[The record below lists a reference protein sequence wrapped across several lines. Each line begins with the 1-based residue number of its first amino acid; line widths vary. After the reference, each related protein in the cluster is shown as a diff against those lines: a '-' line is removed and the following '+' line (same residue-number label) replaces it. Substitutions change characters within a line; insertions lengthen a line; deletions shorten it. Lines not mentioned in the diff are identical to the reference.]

1 MAMGDAVARGGNV
14 ELLPVDDGSIVA
26 LQKRCNN
33 ILGCDL
39 ATNRR
44 QAGRTRS
51 WRRRMRFGGRSDIV
65 LFRCELLFWDHYP
78 STTTTTH
85 RTFSHVTNG

>member
-1 MAMGDAVARGGNV
+1 MEEVADIYHSHVLWAWMGDAVARGGNV

-44 QAGRTRS
+44 QDEEWAKEDEVWWSIGYCA
-51 WRRRMRFGGRSDIV
+51 FPV
-65 LFRCELLFWDHYP
+65 
-78 STTTTTH
+78 
-85 RTFSHVTNG
+85 

>member
-1 MAMGDAVARGGNV
+1 MEEVADIYHSHVLYGYGMGDAV

-44 QAGRTRS
+44 QAGRGVGE
-51 WRRRMRFGGRSDIV
+51 GG
-65 LFRCELLFWDHYP
+65 
-78 STTTTTH
+78 
-85 RTFSHVTNG
+85 

>member
-44 QAGRTRS
+44 QAGRQ
-51 WRRRMRFGGRSDIV
+51 DE
-65 LFRCELLFWDHYP
+65 ELAKEDEVWWSIGYCAFP
-78 STTTTTH
+78 
-85 RTFSHVTNG
+85 V